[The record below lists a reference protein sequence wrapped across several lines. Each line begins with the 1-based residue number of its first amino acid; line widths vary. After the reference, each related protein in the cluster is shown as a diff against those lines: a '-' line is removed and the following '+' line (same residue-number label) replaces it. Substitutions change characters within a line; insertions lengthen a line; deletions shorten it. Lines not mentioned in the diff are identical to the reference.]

1 VHRHPRNP
9 QQQSITGQAKDN
21 QAKGST
27 MRFISSIRSR
37 LFALVMLAV
46 SAAAFAQ
53 IGISITVGPS
63 SAARVRAATPPR
75 PRLYLDTWVLG
86 LQ

>member
-1 VHRHPRNP
+1 VPRHPRNP
-9 QQQSITGQAKDN
+9 QQQSITGQAKED

-27 MRFISSIRSR
+27 MLFIPSIRSL
-37 LFALVMLAV
+37 LFALVMLAI

-53 IGISITVGPS
+53 IGISLPS
-63 SAARVRAATPPR
+63 PLQRCPCTSSRRSPPKA
-75 PRLYLDTWVLG
+75 YLDTWVLG